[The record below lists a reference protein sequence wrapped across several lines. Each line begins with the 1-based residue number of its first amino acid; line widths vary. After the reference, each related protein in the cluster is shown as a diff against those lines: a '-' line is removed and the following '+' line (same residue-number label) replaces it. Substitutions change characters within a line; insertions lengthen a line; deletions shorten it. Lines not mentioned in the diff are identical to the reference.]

1 MKVQLD
7 RAEACMLRFTMEMRA
22 GYGPAM
28 PDVIVD
34 SCSGDLA
41 MVGCCR
47 LGGQVRESE
56 PALKAEN
63 S

>member
-7 RAEACMLRFTMEMRA
+7 RAEACMFKFTMNMRA
-22 GYGPAM
+22 GYGSAM

-34 SCSGDLA
+34 SCSGGLA

-47 LGGQVRESE
+47 LGGQVWEFE
-56 PALKAEN
+56 PADEAEN